1 MNKLNKQAIKL
12 QQKIAKEYELLKN
25 QHELDKFLE
34 ELNKKNGITLYF

>member
-25 QHELDKFLE
+25 QYELDTFFE